1 MGKSVNKKIL
11 ILNKNIDEL
20 SQIRQ
25 MFAKE
30 GCEIITASN
39 WETAAKLFS
48 RLDIDYMILDVRSID
63 VKNLIRRM

>member
-1 MGKSVNKKIL
+1 
-11 ILNKNIDEL
+11 
-20 SQIRQ
+20 